1 MSVQRRIGSVVSIG
15 VVSIAAGSLGRVP
28 MLFRLRQLHG
38 AVAAGLIVLG
48 TATAVY
54 AYSNGRLPQSA
65 LARVHHPTYTI
76 YLEKNAAASWNAMRQ
91 FMLAR
96 GVGDIYPNGR
106 ISAYRTYEQQVE
118 AKRIYGSNAA
128 TPGTS
133 NHGLGLA
140 VDIATQTM
148 RTNLDRYGEQFGWA
162 KKWSDAS
169 WEWWH
174 IKYRDG
180 VWKGGSGSSGGGS
193 GTVATTLRRGSSGP
207 KVEALQRALNARG
220 ASLAVDGA
228 FGPATE
234 TAVRN
239 FQRANGLVAD
249 GIAGPLTLRALNL
262 STL

>member
-1 MSVQRRIGSVVSIG
+1 
-15 VVSIAAGSLGRVP
+15 
-28 MLFRLRQLHG
+28 MLRLRPLHG
-38 AVAAGLIVLG
+38 AVAAGLLVLS

-65 LARVHHPTYTI
+65 LAQIYHPTYTI

-140 VDIATQTM
+140 VDLATQTM

-174 IKYRDG
+174 IKYRAG
-180 VWKGGSGSSGGGS
+180 VWNGGSGSGGGS
-193 GTVATTLRRGSSGP
+193 GTVATVLREGSSGP
-207 KVEALQRALNARG
+207 KVEALQRALNANG
-220 ASLAVDGA
+220 AHLTVDGDY
-228 FGPATE
+228 GPATKA
-234 TAVRN
+234 AVKSY
-239 FQRANGLVAD
+239 QASHGLTAD
-249 GIAGPLTLRALNL
+249 GIAGPNTLRALNL

>member
-1 MSVQRRIGSVVSIG
+1 
-15 VVSIAAGSLGRVP
+15 
-28 MLFRLRQLHG
+28 MLRLRPLHG

-48 TATAVY
+48 TASAVY

-65 LARVHHPTYTI
+65 LAQIHHPTYTV

-106 ISAYRTYEQQVE
+106 ISAYRTYDEQVQ
-118 AKRIYGSNAA
+118 AKKDYGSNAA

-140 VDIATQTM
+140 VDLATQTM

-174 IKYRDG
+174 IKYRAG
-180 VWKGGSGSSGGGS
+180 VWSGGSGSTGGGS
-193 GTVATTLRRGSSGP
+193 GTVATVLRRGSTGS
-207 KVEALQRALNARG
+207 KVEALQRALNSNG
-220 ASLAVDGA
+220 AHLTVDGD

-239 FQRANGLVAD
+239 FQKAHGLTAD
-249 GIAGPLTLRALNL
+249 GIAGPNTLRALNL